1 MKKQE
6 LSKTQLRGYETL
18 KALFGHEL
26 NGISCQTLADRF
38 GTQKAA
44 TLRDLQAL
52 EAAGLAE
59 QLPNKCWRVSPAL
72 GREALKIF
80 NNVNQAADRL
90 KETASRYG
98 IPTI

>member
-1 MKKQE
+1 MRAQE
-6 LSKTQLRGYETL
+6 PSKTQLRGYETL

-26 NGISCQTLADRF
+26 DGISCQALADRF

-52 EAAGLAE
+52 ETAGLAE
-59 QLPNKCWRVSPAL
+59 QLPNKRWRISPAL
-72 GREALKIF
+72 GREVLKIF

-98 IPTI
+98 IPIL

>member
-1 MKKQE
+1 MNKPN

-26 NGISCQTLADRF
+26 TGISCQVLADRF
-38 GTQKAA
+38 GTARTA
-44 TLRDLQAL
+44 VLRDLQAL

-59 QLPNKCWRVSPAL
+59 QLANKCWRISPAL

-80 NNVNQAADRL
+80 NNVNQARDRL
-90 KETASRYG
+90 DETAQRYG
-98 IPTI
+98 IPTL